1 MIHGVGIDLIE
12 IDRIRDWYNK
22 RPSMAQK
29 ILTDDE
35 IEIFNNISLKDR
47 KVEFLAGRFAVKE
60 AFTKAMGTG
69 IGKDY
74 GFHSVN
80 CLPDSKGKPNIKC
93 DGFITHV
100 SIAHTQSYAEAIVLV
115 EVDNNKQD

>member
-35 IEIFNNISLKDR
+35 IEIFNNISLER
-47 KVEFLAGRFAVKE
+47 KVEFW
-60 AFTKAMGTG
+60 
-69 IGKDY
+69 
-74 GFHSVN
+74 
-80 CLPDSKGKPNIKC
+80 
-93 DGFITHV
+93 
-100 SIAHTQSYAEAIVLV
+100 Q
-115 EVDNNKQD
+115 VDLL

>member
-35 IEIFNNISLKDR
+35 IEIFNNISLEDR

-69 IGKDY
+69 I
-74 GFHSVN
+74 
-80 CLPDSKGKPNIKC
+80 
-93 DGFITHV
+93 
-100 SIAHTQSYAEAIVLV
+100 
-115 EVDNNKQD
+115 